1 MAKPNYNHAKRQK
14 EAVRK
19 ARQEARLQRRQ
30 SRRTEDPIPL
40 IDEAAPV
47 GDAAGPRP

>member
-30 SRRTEDPIPL
+30 SRRTEGP
-40 IDEAAPV
+40 AAS
-47 GDAAGPRP
+47 DAPESKS